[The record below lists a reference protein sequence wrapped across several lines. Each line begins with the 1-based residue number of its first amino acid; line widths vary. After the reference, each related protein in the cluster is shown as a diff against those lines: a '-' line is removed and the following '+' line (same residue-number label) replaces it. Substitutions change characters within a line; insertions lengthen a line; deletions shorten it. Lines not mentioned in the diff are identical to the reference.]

1 MNKKAMKAIA
11 MRSRHVEYGEIAGGA
26 DNSFEETGA

>member
-1 MNKKAMKAIA
+1 MKAIA
-11 MRSRHVEYGEIAGGA
+11 IQSHHIEYGEIAGGA